1 MHAYSALLAPTL
13 TMTIS
18 QSTVSSAG
26 STSDAMSLDLP
37 LEIFGQNDTLS
48 IMTPFIY
55 IYSAPH
61 LEDISPLVRTL
72 ESGLERL
79 TATFPWIAGRI
90 TNTTRTKS
98 CSGVFKITPH
108 VPVPRLV
115 VQDWRDDRRVP
126 TIQDLIEAKA
136 PCSMLKE
143 EFFAPTTVL
152 PRDGEEGDR
161 SPLLHVQ
168 ISIIN
173 GGVVLALM
181 ANHQA
186 IDGTA
191 QDQIAYLL
199 DKACNGIPFTDEEV
213 RIGNLRRETI
223 VEPFPDDW
231 LPPSGSIFSPQPK
244 PEMVEDAGAETKKA
258 DTAEL
263 RWTEIVFDGP
273 ALLALKTEVTKDLS
287 IGFVSTDDILTA
299 LVWQGLARA
308 RLARLPLKT
317 ESTIGRAVNPRK
329 YLGIPATYPGYIT
342 NNAYSS
348 DTLFNLA
355 HRPLGD
361 IATELRSAVNPETSG
376 LGESTR
382 EFATMLY
389 RAENKNDLSMI
400 GALDLDRDLM
410 LSSWAGFR
418 GYQFDFGM
426 GLGQPVLFR
435 RTDQAMVP
443 SLAFFLPKRDDGEW
457 VLSICLRV
465 DDLEC
470 LRRDPVFNKYGRFI
484 S

>member
-1 MHAYSALLAPTL
+1 MHDSLTWAPTFI
-13 TMTIS
+13 MTIT
-18 QSTVSSAG
+18 QSAHSSAG
-26 STSDAMSLDLP
+26 STSDAMFLDLP

-79 TATFPWIAGRI
+79 TATIPWIAGRI
-90 TNTTRTKS
+90 TNSTRTKS
-98 CSGVFKITPH
+98 CSGVFKITPY

-115 VQDWRDDRRVP
+115 VKDWRADRGVP
-126 TIQDLIEAKA
+126 TIQDLIEAEA

-143 EFFAPTTVL
+143 EFFAPITVL

-161 SPLLHVQ
+161 SPLLHIQ

-173 GGVVLALM
+173 GGIVLALM

-199 DKACNGIPFTDEEV
+199 DKTCHGIPFTDEEV

-231 LPPSGSIFSPQPK
+231 VPPSESIFSPQPK
-244 PEMVEDAGAETKKA
+244 PEMVEDAETKKA
-258 DTAEL
+258 DTAEF
-263 RWTEIVFDGP
+263 RWIEVVFP
-273 ALLALKTEVTKDLS
+273 VSALLALKIQVTKDLS
-287 IGFVSTDDILTA
+287 SGFVSTDDILTA
-299 LVWQGLARA
+299 LIWQSLART
-308 RLARLPLKT
+308 RLARLPPTTK
-317 ESTIGRAVNPRK
+317 STIGRAVNPRK

-355 HRPLGD
+355 HRSLSD
-361 IATELRSAVNPETSG
+361 IATELRAAVSPETSG

-389 RAENKNDLSMI
+389 RAENKNELPMN

-418 GYQFDFGM
+418 GYQFDFGL
-426 GLGQPVLFR
+426 GLGKPVFFR
-435 RTDQAMVP
+435 RTDQAVVP

-465 DDLEC
+465 DDLEH